1 MNQTNKEIKK
11 KISESTKGRH
21 KSDETRK
28 KMSEAMMGH
37 RGAATGKVW
46 YNNGVEQRYF
56 TEGEQ
61 PEGWIRGR
69 IKWAR

>member
-1 MNQTNKEIKK
+1 
-11 KISESTKGRH
+11 
-21 KSDETRK
+21 
-28 KMSEAMMGH
+28 MMGH